1 MPSYNDLQRLHV
13 ADAMA
18 MMPQHVER
26 LGWPAERLAAHR
38 RDALRLLVGTAQI
51 RSPWHRRRL
60 AGVDPD
66 RLELEGLAALPVMT
80 KDDLMANFDD
90 IVTAPELRL
99 DVLETHLEG
108 LTEDAYLFDR
118 YHVIASGGSSGR
130 RGVFVYDWD
139 EWTLFYVGIARY
151 ELWQQQIEQDKYPG
165 PLVMAAVAAGRA
177 SHASKAMFQTFSSPD
192 QVIRPLPVTLPI
204 AEIVDGL
211 NQIQPDVL
219 MSYPSAL
226 LGLASEAAAGRLRI
240 SPRRIRVGAE
250 PLLPE
255 IREAAEETWGVPV
268 LNSYGASEAGG
279 MAISCDHGP
288 GLHLVEDLTIVE
300 AVDDAGRPVGPGERS
315 AKLYVTNLYN
325 TTLPLIRYELTD
337 EVTLTGEPC
346 PCGSAHRVIS
356 DPQGRLDDTFRYGD
370 LDVHP
375 LVFRSPLGLR
385 RHIVEYQV
393 HQTSQGADIALCCTG
408 PVDLGILRAELVG
421 KLATV
426 GLADAEVT
434 LTPVD
439 RLDRQDTGKL
449 KRFIPLKPALAALAA
464 LPA

>member
-1 MPSYNDLQRLHV
+1 MPSYDQLQRLHM

-18 MMPQHVER
+18 QLPGQVER
-26 LGWPAERLAAHR
+26 LGWSAERLAAHR

-66 RLELEGLAALPVMT
+66 RIDEEGLAALPVMT
-80 KDDLMANFDD
+80 KDDLMGNFDD
-90 IVTAPELRL
+90 IVTDPQVRL
-99 DVLETHLEG
+99 DVVETHLEG
-108 LTEDAYLFDR
+108 LAEDAYLFDR
-118 YHVIASGGSSGR
+118 YHAVASGGSSGR

-139 EWTLFYVGIARY
+139 EWTLFYLGIARY
-151 ELWQQQIEQDKYPG
+151 ELWRQQIEQDEHPG
-165 PLVMAAVAAGRA
+165 PVVTAAVAAGRA
-177 SHASKAMFQTFSSPD
+177 SHASKAMFQTFSGPAHL
-192 QVIRPLPVTLPI
+192 IWPLPITLPI
-204 AEIVDGL
+204 DEIVAGL
-211 NQIQPDVL
+211 NEIQPDVL

-226 LGLASEAAAGRLRI
+226 LGLAHEAAAGRLRI

-255 IREAAEETWGVPV
+255 IRQVAEETWGVPV

-279 MAISCDHGP
+279 MAISCDAGP

-300 AVDDAGRPVGPGERS
+300 AVDDTGCPVGPGERS

-337 EVTLTGEPC
+337 ELTLTGEPC
-346 PCGSAHRVIS
+346 PCGSAHRVIA
-356 DPQGRLDDTFRYGD
+356 DPQGRLDETFRYGD
-370 LDVHP
+370 LAVHP

-393 HQTSQGADIALCCTG
+393 HQTSRGADIALCCTG
-408 PVDLGILRAELVG
+408 PVDLDSLHAELVG
-421 KLATV
+421 KLAAV

-434 LTPVD
+434 VTAVD
-439 RLDRQDTGKL
+439 HLDRQDTGKL
-449 KRFIPLKPALAALAA
+449 KRFIPLKPALAAI
-464 LPA
+464 PA